1 MDNFMNNAFSIVRH
15 KTYSKVPNM
24 PLQMKED
31 ITVSKV
37 WEEFGSLFNELSSSD
52 DIDKEPNSGGVVLS
66 KSFINVFGILDVKIR
81 GFNKSLVFYFFD
93 DSELV

>member
-1 MDNFMNNAFSIVRH
+1 MNNAFSIVRH